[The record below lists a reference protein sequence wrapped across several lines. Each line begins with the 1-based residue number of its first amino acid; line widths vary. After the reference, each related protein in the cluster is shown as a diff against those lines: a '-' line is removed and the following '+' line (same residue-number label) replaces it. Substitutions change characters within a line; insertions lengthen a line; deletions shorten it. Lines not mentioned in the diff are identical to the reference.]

1 MSAVT
6 SDISGPIEIGEGK
19 DKKTIYTA
27 TKATPTTDKDGN
39 KTYKVEII
47 QYDNQKGEGGEVIG
61 EKIDG
66 KINYNDKASDN
77 ITDNAKAQESIN
89 KESKTQAKTL
99 EKNTNLVTNSADSRA
114 YHEANGNGNQGT
126 EAENDQKIKESEELQ
141 AQTDQALKDFNK
153 PGGAGQ
159 AHPKTRT
166 DNFTAKGKPLVFPQ
180 SLRHNN
186 DGQDYLKFDMLK
198 YAPRDFSK
206 DKFAFSE
213 REAPNTRTIGTVIL
227 PIPGGIQDGQSVSW
241 GESSMSPLDMTK
253 ANIAMAGVT
262 KGITG
267 AVEAGGDAAR
277 NLADAFGPNKQA
289 LAAVIAGMAA
299 GAGNMLTRTTGAIA
313 NPNMELL
320 FGGPSLRT
328 FSFQF
333 QLAPRNAKE
342 AKDVI
347 QIIRFF
353 KQGMSP
359 IRTKSMLFMKSPH
372 TFKLSYRNSKG
383 NPHKYLNKFKECAL
397 GSFGVNYAPNG
408 NYSTFEDGVM
418 TAYQVSMT
426 YRELN
431 PIYND
436 DYGNDSPLP
445 AEIGF

>member
-1 MSAVT
+1 MADPVT
-6 SDISGPIEIGEGK
+6 SGINPIEIGEGK

-27 TKATPTTDKDGN
+27 TKTTPTKDKDGN

-47 QYDNQKGEGGEVIG
+47 QYDDAKGGGATVIG
-61 EKIDG
+61 ERDPNNPDLVLWNDDYPDELWSDG
-66 KINYNDKASDN
+66 NATEAIRQQSTKQADTIKDQVATTAEEKQAYN
-77 ITDNAKAQESIN
+77 Q
-89 KESKTQAKTL
+89 
-99 EKNTNLVTNSADSRA
+99 
-114 YHEANGNGNQGT
+114 ANGNPNKGT
-126 EAENDQKIKESEELQ
+126 EAENEQNKPKITYNEAANEV
-141 AQTDQALKDFNK
+141 NK
-153 PGGAGQ
+153 PGGAG
-159 AHPKTRT
+159 APKPGTRE
-166 DNFTAKGKPLVFPQ
+166 KGFGVYVFPK
-180 SLRHNN
+180 SLRQGT
-186 DGQDYLKFDMLK
+186 DGQDFLKFDMMK
-198 YAPRDFSK
+198 YEPRDFSK
-206 DKFAFSE
+206 DNFSFTE
-213 REAPNTRTIGTVIL
+213 RSTDIDKRSIGSVIL
-227 PIPGGIQDGQSVSW
+227 PIPGGIQDGQAVTW
-241 GESSMSPLDMTK
+241 GESTMSPIDMAK
-253 ANIAMAGVT
+253 ANFALTTVLDGPGKGVEEL
-262 KGITG
+262 GNM
-267 AVEAGGDAAR
+267 AR
-277 NLADAFGPNKQA
+277 NVAGAFGDNQDA

-333 QLAPRNAKE
+333 QLAPRNKKE
-342 AKDVI
+342 AKEVI

-353 KQGMSP
+353 KQGMAP

-383 NPHKYLNKFKECAL
+383 DTHKYLNKFKECGL

-418 TAYQVSMT
+418 TAYQVTMT

-436 DYGNDSPLP
+436 DYGKDSPLP